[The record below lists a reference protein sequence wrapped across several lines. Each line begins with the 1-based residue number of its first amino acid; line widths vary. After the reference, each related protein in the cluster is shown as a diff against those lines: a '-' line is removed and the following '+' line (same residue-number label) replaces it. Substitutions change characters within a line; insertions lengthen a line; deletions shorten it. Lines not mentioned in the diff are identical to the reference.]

1 LLFLLHGPICVAT
14 FITGASRRT
23 SEVQEDVFTRHRSA
37 WRRSNRRNRKTQ
49 VTVSVAVAVVAV
61 AAAVAGISLADQHV
75 ESLNQAALGDC
86 LSSGAAPASGAPAVN
101 ASGAPQSPAAS
112 PAPCASAAA
121 ASPSAGPRVKVAPND
136 FATGPIATQ
145 QLGDVAT
152 NPVDGA
158 GDAINLNQT
167 ADEAADSGNCTI
179 VVPRNPL
186 TAQGLATPYQLA
198 DGCSMANGDQQ
209 AYVEATILSPNGQVQ
224 VYNPLVITQGT
235 KPAMRPVVPR
245 IPRGS
250 RVIIDFGFNGTN
262 LLLTGPGAV
271 QRASGCV
278 DALGQSVIGQV
289 SACGAVPFYNLANQ
303 LIARHVL
310 RVPRAGTALD
320 GQPCQT
326 TRDFAL
332 IDQDQSDNVY
342 SMYLLTADGRTAQ
355 ATKANKANKAR
366 MGNAQLISNGSDNAL
381 LGYFVDPANGCKP
394 FTGSDATSTTGT
406 QGSQALDELSA
417 RVNQKPH
424 IAMIPTND
432 EMVLVGGAYSIAKT
446 NMYRSLVDMPMLA
459 ANTNPN
465 EVAAAYCM
473 NMVNIAPAHDQADAA
488 RDANFDTPVPDVGN
502 NLATFIGNRL
512 SMSFANLNCGDFGLT
527 DPTNVTAGDDG
538 VATAVTYNTA
548 QQQAT
553 IPASDANPQ
562 GGNGHNGGHSGGQN
576 GGPSQGHGRHHKFH
590 SSGV

>member
-1 LLFLLHGPICVAT
+1 VA
-14 FITGASRRT
+14 
-23 SEVQEDVFTRHRSA
+23 
-37 WRRSNRRNRKTQ
+37 
-49 VTVSVAVAVVAV
+49 VSVSIAVVAV
-61 AAAVAGISLADQHV
+61 VAAVAGISLADQH
-75 ESLNQAALGDC
+75 ESINTAALGSC
-86 LSSGAAPASGAPAVN
+86 VSAGTASAPAAV
-101 ASGAPQSPAAS
+101 
-112 PAPCASAAA
+112 
-121 ASPSAGPRVKVAPND
+121 PSAGPSAAPSPCPSGGATAPSAPAAPRVNVAADD

-145 QLGDVAT
+145 QLGDIAT
-152 NPVDGA
+152 QPVDGA

-167 ADEAADSGNCTI
+167 AAEAADSGNCTI

-198 DGCSMANGDQQ
+198 DGCSMATDDQQ
-209 AYVEATILSPNGQVQ
+209 AYVEATILAPNGRVQ

-235 KPAMRPVVPR
+235 RPAARPVVPR

-271 QRASGCV
+271 QRSSGCV

-303 LIARHVL
+303 LIARHIL
-310 RVPRAGTALD
+310 RVPRAGTAQD

-355 ATKANKANKAR
+355 ATKANKAR
-366 MGNAQLISNGSDNAL
+366 MGDAQLVSNGSDNAL
-381 LGYFVDPANGCKP
+381 LGYFVDPANGCEP
-394 FTGSDATSTTGT
+394 YTGPDATSVNGS

-473 NMVNIAPAHDQADAA
+473 NMVNIAPAHDQADMA
-488 RDANFDTPVPDVGN
+488 RDTNFATPVPDVGN

-512 SMSFANLNCGDFGLT
+512 SMSFGNLSCGDFGLT

-553 IPASDANPQ
+553 LPASEANPQ
-562 GGNGHNGGHSGGQN
+562 QGNGKNGGKNGGQ
-576 GGPSQGHGRHHKFH
+576 SQGPGRHHRFH
-590 SSGV
+590 SSDV

>member
-1 LLFLLHGPICVAT
+1 VA
-14 FITGASRRT
+14 
-23 SEVQEDVFTRHRSA
+23 
-37 WRRSNRRNRKTQ
+37 
-49 VTVSVAVAVVAV
+49 VSVAVVAVAVVAAV
-61 AAAVAGISLADQHV
+61 AAISLADQHV

-86 LSSGAAPASGAPAVN
+86 LSSGTAQASGAPAVS
-101 ASGAPQSPAAS
+101 ASGAPQSPVAS
-112 PAPCASAAA
+112 TAPCVSADA
-121 ASPSAGPRVKVAPND
+121 ASPSTSVGPRVKVVPND

-152 NPVDGA
+152 HPVDGN

-167 ADEAADSGNCTI
+167 AAEAADSGNCTI
-179 VVPRNPL
+179 AVPANPL
-186 TAQGLATPYQLA
+186 TAQGLASPYKLG
-198 DGCSMANGDQQ
+198 DGCSMANPDQE
-209 AYVEATILSPNGQVQ
+209 AFVEATILSPNGQVQ

-235 KPAMRPVVPR
+235 RPAVQPVVPR
-245 IPRGS
+245 IPKGS

-262 LLLTGPGAV
+262 LLLTGAGAV
-271 QRASGCV
+271 QRSSGCV

-303 LIARHVL
+303 LIARHTL
-310 RVPRAGTALD
+310 RVPHTGTALD

-355 ATKANKANKAR
+355 ATKANKVR
-366 MGNAQLISNGSDNAL
+366 MGNAQLVSNGSDNAL

-394 FTGSDATSTTGT
+394 FTSSDATSTTGA

-432 EMVLVGGAYSIAKT
+432 EMVLVGGAFSIAKT

-459 ANTNPN
+459 ANTDPN

-512 SMSFANLNCGDFGLT
+512 SMSFSNLNCGDFGLT
-527 DPTNVTAGDDG
+527 DPTNVTADDNG

-548 QQQAT
+548 QQQAA
-553 IPASDANPQ
+553 IPASNGNGQ
-562 GGNGHNGGHSGGQN
+562 GGNGHNGGNNNGHNGGNN